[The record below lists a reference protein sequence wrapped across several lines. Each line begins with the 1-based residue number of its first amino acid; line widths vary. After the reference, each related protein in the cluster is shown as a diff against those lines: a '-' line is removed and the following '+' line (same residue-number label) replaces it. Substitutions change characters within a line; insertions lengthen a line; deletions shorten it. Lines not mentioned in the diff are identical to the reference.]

1 MRLRCD
7 AAWRRPGAAAKMMGT
22 WRPGRT
28 ASSTPKVLVHVS
40 WTSGVRKIAAIGGA
54 EGEDDGGGA
63 IFIAIA

>member
-1 MRLRCD
+1 
-7 AAWRRPGAAAKMMGT
+7 MMGT